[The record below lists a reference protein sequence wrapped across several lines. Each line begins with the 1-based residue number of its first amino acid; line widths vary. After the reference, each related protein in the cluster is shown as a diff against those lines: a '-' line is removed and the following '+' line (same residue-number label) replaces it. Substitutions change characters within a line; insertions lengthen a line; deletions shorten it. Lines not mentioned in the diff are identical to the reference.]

1 MKTRRKSAPCRTRSI
16 TSPSTRKVASS
27 LGRRVVVT
35 GLGLICGVG
44 NTTEAVWK
52 ALLAGKSGVRR
63 ITSFDAGNF
72 ACQIAAE
79 VRDFEPLNFIEKKEL
94 KKMARFIHLAIAAS
108 DEALQMSGLK
118 ITPENDERVGVHI
131 GSGIGGFD
139 IIEREHTALMEGGPR
154 KISPFFIPAAII
166 NLAAGHVSM
175 RYGAK
180 GPNEATAT
188 ACTTSAHS
196 IGDSF
201 RIIQHNDADVMI
213 AGGSEAAIT
222 PMGVG
227 GFAAMRALSTRNDA
241 PEKASRPWDRDRDGF
256 VIGEGAGIVILE
268 ELEYARKRG
277 APILAEL
284 AAYVRSGEAYHM
296 NKPAPE
302 HEGGFRVMRNA
313 VRDAGVTPNVVGY
326 VNAHGTSTPIGDT
339 LEAHAI
345 RNFFGDRKIAVSS
358 TKSMT
363 GHLLSGAGG
372 LEAGITVLALR
383 DQILPPTV
391 NLENQDPGTGS
402 MDFVPN
408 QARKAE
414 VEYAM
419 SNSFGFGG
427 TNGALLFRRWTE

>member
-1 MKTRRKSAPCRTRSI
+1 M
-16 TSPSTRKVASS
+16 
-27 LGRRVVVT
+27 G
-35 GLGLICGVG
+35 
-44 NTTEAVWK
+44 
-52 ALLAGKSGVRR
+52 
-63 ITSFDAGNF
+63 
-72 ACQIAAE
+72 
-79 VRDFEPLNFIEKKEL
+79 
-94 KKMARFIHLAIAAS
+94 RFIHLAIAAA
-108 DEALQMSGLK
+108 DEAFKMSGLK

-139 IIEREHTALMEGGPR
+139 IIEREHTALFEGGPR
-154 KISPFFIPAAII
+154 KISPFFIPAAIV

-175 RYGAK
+175 RTGAK

-196 IGDSF
+196 GGDSF

-227 GFAAMRALSTRNDA
+227 GFAAMRALSTRNDD

-256 VIGEGAGIVILE
+256 VMGEGAGILVLE
-268 ELEYARKRG
+268 ELDHAKQRG
-277 APILAEL
+277 ATILAEV
-284 AAYVRSGEAYHM
+284 AGYGMSGDAYHM
-296 NKPAPE
+296 TQPAPE

-313 VRDAGVTPNVVGY
+313 ARDAGITPDKVDY

-345 RNFFGDRKIAVSS
+345 RNFFGERKIPVSS

-363 GHLLSGAGG
+363 GHLLGGAGG

-383 DQILPPTV
+383 DQILPPTI
-391 NLENQDPGTGS
+391 NLVNQDPETDA

-408 QARKAE
+408 HARKAKL
-414 VEYAM
+414 EYAM

-427 TNGALLFRRWTE
+427 TNGALLFRRWSE

>member
-1 MKTRRKSAPCRTRSI
+1 MRRQ
-16 TSPSTRKVASS
+16 ASN
-27 LGRRVVVT
+27 LARRVVIT
-35 GLGLICGVG
+35 GLGLLCSVG
-44 NTTEAVWK
+44 NTTAEVWQ
-52 ALLAGKSGVRR
+52 ALLAGKSGVDR
-63 ITSFDAGNF
+63 ITGFDASAF

-79 VRDFEPLNFIEKKEL
+79 VKTFDPLNFIEKKEI
-94 KKMARFIHLAIAAS
+94 KKMGRFIHFALAAS
-108 DEALQMSGLK
+108 DEALKMSQLQ
-118 ITPENDERVGVHI
+118 ITAENAERVGVHI

-139 IIEREHTALMEGGPR
+139 VIEREHTALMQGGPR
-154 KISPFFIPAAII
+154 KISPFFIPASII

-196 IGDSF
+196 VGDSF

-213 AGGSEAAIT
+213 AGGAEAAIT

-227 GFAAMRALSTRNDA
+227 GFAAMRALSTRNDDPA
-241 PEKASRPWDRDRDGF
+241 RASRPWDKDRDGF
-256 VIGEGAGIVILE
+256 VIGEGAGILIME
-268 ELEYARKRG
+268 EMEHAQRRG
-277 APILAEL
+277 APILAEIVGYGMSSD
-284 AAYVRSGEAYHM
+284 AFHM
-296 NKPAPE
+296 TQPAPE

-313 VRDAGVTPNVVGY
+313 LRDACLESTVVGY

-345 RNFFGDRKIAVSS
+345 RNLFGKKVPVSS

-363 GHLLSGAGG
+363 GHLLGGAGG
-372 LEAGITVLALR
+372 LEAGVTVLALR

-391 NLENQDPGTGS
+391 NLENQDPDTEE

-408 QARKAE
+408 QARKAQF
-414 VEYAM
+414 EYAM

-427 TNGALLFRRWTE
+427 TNGALLFKRWAK

>member
-1 MKTRRKSAPCRTRSI
+1 
-16 TSPSTRKVASS
+16 
-27 LGRRVVVT
+27 LNNGRRVVVT
-35 GLGLICGVG
+35 GLGLVCGVG
-44 NTTEAVWK
+44 NSTDEVWK
-52 ALLAGKSGVRR
+52 ALLAGKSGVAR
-63 ITSFDAGNF
+63 ITGFDASNF

-79 VRDFEPLNFIEKKEL
+79 VKNFDPLKYIEKKEV
-94 KKMARFIHLAIAAS
+94 KKMGRFIHFALAAA
-108 DEALQMSGLK
+108 DGAMQMSGLK
-118 ITPENDERVGVHI
+118 VTPENDERVGVHI

-139 IIEREHTALMEGGPR
+139 IIEREHTNLMEGGPR
-154 KISPFFIPAAII
+154 RISPFFIPSAII

-213 AGGSEAAIT
+213 AGGAEAAIT

-227 GFAAMRALSTRNDA
+227 GFAAMRALSTRNDD
-241 PEKASRPWDRDRDGF
+241 PEKASRPWDQGRDGF
-256 VIGEGAGIVILE
+256 VIGEGSGIIILE
-268 ELEYARKRG
+268 ELEFARKRG
-277 APILAEL
+277 APILAEI
-284 AAYVRSGEAYHM
+284 AGYGMSGDAYHM
-296 NKPAPE
+296 TQPAPE

-313 VRDAGVTPNVVGY
+313 LRDAGVAPTVVDY

-345 RNFFGDRKIAVSS
+345 RNFFGDHKLAVSS

-363 GHLLSGAGG
+363 GHLLGGAGG

-391 NLENQDPGTGS
+391 NLENPDPDTAG
-402 MDFVPN
+402 MDLVPN
-408 QARKAE
+408 HARKAKL
-414 VEYAM
+414 EYAM

>member
-1 MKTRRKSAPCRTRSI
+1 M
-16 TSPSTRKVASS
+16 
-27 LGRRVVVT
+27 RRVVVT
-35 GLGLICGVG
+35 GIGLICAVG
-44 NTTEAVWK
+44 NNTEEVWRN
-52 ALLAGKSGVRR
+52 LLAGKSGVGK
-63 ITSFDAGNF
+63 ITQFDTSRH

-79 VRDFEPLNFIEKKEL
+79 VKNFDPFTFIEKKEV
-94 KKMARFIHLAIAAS
+94 KKMGRFIHLAIAAA
-108 DEALQMSGLK
+108 DEAVRTSGLEV
-118 ITPENDERVGVHI
+118 TPENAERVGVHI

-139 IIEREHTALMEGGPR
+139 VIEREHTALMEGGPR
-154 KISPFFIPAAII
+154 KISPFFIPAAIV

-175 RYGAK
+175 RFGAK

-201 RIIQHNDADVMI
+201 RIIQYGDADVMI

-256 VIGEGAGIVILE
+256 VIGEGAGILILE
-268 ELEYARKRG
+268 ELEHARARG
-277 APILAEL
+277 AKPVAEIVG
-284 AAYVRSGEAYHM
+284 YGMSGDAFHITQ
-296 NKPAPE
+296 PAPE
-302 HEGGFRVMRNA
+302 HEGGFRVMKNA
-313 VRDAGVTPNVVGY
+313 VRDAKIQPQQVGY

-345 RNFFGDRKIAVSS
+345 RHFFGDYPIAVSS

-363 GHLLSGAGG
+363 GHLLGGAGG
-372 LEAGITVLALR
+372 LEAGVTVLALR
-383 DQILPPTV
+383 DQMLPPTI
-391 NLENQDPGTGS
+391 NLENQDPGTGE

-408 QARKAE
+408 HPRQAS
-414 VEYAM
+414 VDYAM

-427 TNGALLFRRWTE
+427 TNGALLFKRWVD

>member
-1 MKTRRKSAPCRTRSI
+1 
-16 TSPSTRKVASS
+16 
-27 LGRRVVVT
+27 VVT
-35 GLGLICGVG
+35 GIGLICAVG
-44 NTTEAVWK
+44 NTTGEVWK
-52 ALLAGKSGVRR
+52 NLLAGKNGVGR
-63 ITSFDAGNF
+63 ITHFDTSKH

-79 VRDFEPLNFIEKKEL
+79 VHNFDPLNFIEKKEV
-94 KKMARFIHLAIAAS
+94 KKMGRFIHFALAAAE
-108 DEALQMSGLK
+108 EAVKMSGLK
-118 ITPENDERVGVHI
+118 VTPENAENIGVHI

-139 IIEREHTALMEGGPR
+139 IIEREHTNLMEGGPR
-154 KISPFFIPAAII
+154 KISPFFIPAAIV

-175 RYGAK
+175 RFGAK

-201 RIIQHNDADVMI
+201 RIIQHSDADVMI
-213 AGGSEAAIT
+213 AGGAEAAIT

-227 GFAAMRALSTRNDA
+227 GFAAMRALSTRNDE

-256 VIGEGAGIVILE
+256 VIGEGAGILILE
-268 ELEYARKRG
+268 ELEHARARG
-277 APILAEL
+277 AQPLAEIVG
-284 AAYVRSGEAYHM
+284 YGMSGDAYHM
-296 NKPAPE
+296 TQPAPE

-313 VRDAGVTPNVVGY
+313 VRDAKISANAIGY

-345 RNFFGDRKIAVSS
+345 RNFFGDHKLAVSS

-363 GHLLSGAGG
+363 GHLLGGAGG
-372 LEAGITVLALR
+372 LEAGVTVLALR
-383 DQILPPTV
+383 DQILPPTI
-391 NLENQDPGTGS
+391 NLENQDPGTGE

-408 QARKAE
+408 HARKVS

-427 TNGALLFRRWTE
+427 TNGALLFRSWSE

>member
-1 MKTRRKSAPCRTRSI
+1 
-16 TSPSTRKVASS
+16 
-27 LGRRVVVT
+27 LNRRVVVT

-44 NTTEAVWK
+44 NSTDVVWK
-52 ALLAGKSGVRR
+52 ALLAGKSGVGR
-63 ITSFDAGNF
+63 ITRFDPTNF

-79 VRDFEPLNFIEKKEL
+79 VKDFDPLNFIEKKEV
-94 KKMARFIHLAIAAS
+94 KKMGRFIHVAIAAA
-108 DEALQMSGLK
+108 DEAMKMSQLK
-118 ITPENDERVGVHI
+118 VTPENDERIGVHI

-139 IIEREHTALMEGGPR
+139 IIEREHIALMEGGPR
-154 KISPFFIPAAII
+154 KISPFFIPAAIV
-166 NLAAGHVSM
+166 NLAAGQVSM

-213 AGGSEAAIT
+213 AGGTEAAIT

-227 GFAAMRALSTRNDA
+227 GFAAMRALSTRNDQ
-241 PEKASRPWDRDRDGF
+241 PEKASRPWDKDRDGF

-268 ELEYARKRG
+268 ELEFARKRG
-277 APILAEL
+277 APILAEIVG
-284 AAYVRSGEAYHM
+284 YGMSGDAYHM
-296 NKPAPE
+296 TQPAPQ

-313 VRDAGVTPNVVGY
+313 VRDAGVTPDVVGY

-339 LEAHAI
+339 LEAQAI
-345 RNFFGDRKIAVSS
+345 RNFFGEHKLAVSS

-363 GHLLSGAGG
+363 GHLLGGAGG

-391 NLENQDPGTGS
+391 NLENPEPDTAG
-402 MDFVPN
+402 MDLVPN
-408 QARKAE
+408 HARKAE
-414 VEYAM
+414 IEYAM

-427 TNGALLFRRWTE
+427 TNGALLFRRWSQ

>member
-1 MKTRRKSAPCRTRSI
+1 LA
-16 TSPSTRKVASS
+16 
-27 LGRRVVVT
+27 RRVVIT
-35 GLGLICGVG
+35 GLGLLCAVG
-44 NTTEAVWK
+44 NTTAEVWP
-52 ALLAGKSGVRR
+52 AMLAGKNGVDR
-63 ITSFDAGNF
+63 IAGFDASGF

-79 VRDFEPLNFIEKKEL
+79 VKSFDPLNFIEKKEV
-94 KKMARFIHLAIAAS
+94 KKMGRFIHFALAAS
-108 DEALQMSGLK
+108 DEAMKMSQLQV
-118 ITPENDERVGVHI
+118 TPENAERIGVHI

-139 IIEREHTALMEGGPR
+139 VIEREHTALMQGGPR
-154 KISPFFIPAAII
+154 KISPFFIPASII

-196 IGDSF
+196 VGDSF

-227 GFAAMRALSTRNDA
+227 GFAAMRALSTRNDDPA
-241 PEKASRPWDRDRDGF
+241 HASRPWDKDRDGF
-256 VIGEGAGIVILE
+256 VIGEGAGILIME
-268 ELEYARKRG
+268 ELEHARQRS
-277 APILAEL
+277 APILAEIVG
-284 AAYVRSGEAYHM
+284 YGMSSDAYHM
-296 NKPAPE
+296 TQPAPE

-313 VRDAGVTPNVVGY
+313 LRDAGLDASVVGY

-345 RNFFGDRKIAVSS
+345 RNLFGKKVPVSS

-363 GHLLSGAGG
+363 GHLLGGAGG
-372 LEAGITVLALR
+372 LEAGVTVLALR

-391 NLENQDPGTGS
+391 NLENQDPGTDG

-408 QARKAE
+408 QARKAQF
-414 VEYAM
+414 EYAM

-427 TNGALLFRRWTE
+427 TNGALLFKRWAE